1 MDESKD
7 RQRILFDRSAI
18 RVCISYLKDR
28 TGKNL
33 ERLLSLPGSK
43 LAYKHHVWSSISSKL
58 TIEEFWRKELERI
71 VWATKWGG
79 SVDAL
84 VEYLIGLKE
93 RQWLS
98 EVLRYL
104 PEGHT
109 FNSTVYLIGG
119 YDNIVYGEDVA
130 LNLNSKPFHVD
141 HREAVYYLIHEL
153 AHVGYFRYR
162 RMPELAKMRTLH
174 DLLDV
179 MKLLT
184 HLEGMGVI
192 SPFKLRIREG
202 GLLDNDYKVLLN
214 ENERNER
221 IHDYFIIL
229 SKLENEPN
237 RELRDEDYK
246 ILEGMS
252 AKPKRLWYITGGH
265 MAQKIEDQRGTV
277 TLQNIVKQGPEEF
290 FRAYREIEDPLSL

>member
-1 MDESKD
+1 MGESKD
-7 RQRILFDRSAI
+7 RQRIRFDRSAI
-18 RVCISYLKDR
+18 RPCVSYLKDK
-28 TGKNL
+28 TDENL
-33 ERLLSLPGSK
+33 ESLLSLPGSK
-43 LAYKHHVWSSISSKL
+43 LAYRHHVWSSISSKL

-71 VWATKWGG
+71 DWAAKRED

-84 VEYLIGLKE
+84 AEYLVGLKE
-93 RQWLS
+93 KQWLS
-98 EVLRYL
+98 EVLTYL
-104 PEGHT
+104 PEGHI
-109 FNSTVYLIGG
+109 FNSVVYLIGG

-130 LNLNSKPFHVD
+130 LNLNSKPFLVD

-153 AHVGYFRYR
+153 AHAGFFRYR
-162 RMPELAKMRTLH
+162 RMLELAKIRTLH

-221 IHDYFIIL
+221 IHDYFMIL
-229 SKLENEPN
+229 SRLENEPN
-237 RELRDEDYK
+237 RELCEEDYK

-265 MAQKIEDQRGTV
+265 MAQKIEEQRGIV

-290 FRAYREIEDPLSL
+290 FRAYREIKDPLSL